1 MMQRPLVSVLR
12 RQLHPRNRQRVS
24 LWNGPDRQGSHSN
37 VATVR
42 TIFLGNSSR
51 SRFGHR
57 YLSSNEIAPRAD
69 STPEGALRSKDGV
82 VGHPIDFDVRS
93 KIEGNE
99 SQVRNTYQIFCR
111 PSPPPLQHTLPC
123 PPSGTVPMIALSFGC
138 DCLALL

>member
-1 MMQRPLVSVLR
+1 MQRPLLSVLR

-24 LWNGPDRQGSHSN
+24 LWNGPDWLGSHSN
-37 VATVR
+37 AATVR
-42 TIFLGNSSR
+42 TIFLGNSSSSR

-99 SQVRNTYQIFCR
+99 SQVRTTYPIFCR
-111 PSPPPLQHTLPC
+111 PPLSSTLYPVLPPERYR
-123 PPSGTVPMIALSFGC
+123 
-138 DCLALL
+138 